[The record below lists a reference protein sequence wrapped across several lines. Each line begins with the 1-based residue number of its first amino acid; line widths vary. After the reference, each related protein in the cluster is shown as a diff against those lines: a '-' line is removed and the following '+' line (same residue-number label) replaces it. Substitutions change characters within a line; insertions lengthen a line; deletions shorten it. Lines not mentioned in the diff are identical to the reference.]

1 MSPAVDELVYERSTI
16 PKTTNWMGPFI
27 IGLAGTI
34 LVTGIAPV
42 IAAGMGSAGVYW
54 MIFWSITGYLLCLFL
69 AELAAMMPDRT
80 GGAPAYA
87 YVAYKDKWPRFA
99 VHVNGFCA
107 WAYWHGWF
115 PVAPLNMILASF
127 YLVQLFHLPETGI
140 IVLGTHIAWWTIGI
154 SIGGCLLYTSPS
166 PRDS

>member
-1 MSPAVDELVYERSTI
+1 MSEMVDELVYEHSTI

-54 MIFWSITGYLLCLFL
+54 MISWSITGYLLCLFL

-87 YVAYKDKWPRFA
+87 YVAYKDR
-99 VHVNGFCA
+99 
-107 WAYWHGWF
+107 
-115 PVAPLNMILASF
+115 
-127 YLVQLFHLPETGI
+127 
-140 IVLGTHIAWWTIGI
+140 
-154 SIGGCLLYTSPS
+154 
-166 PRDS
+166 